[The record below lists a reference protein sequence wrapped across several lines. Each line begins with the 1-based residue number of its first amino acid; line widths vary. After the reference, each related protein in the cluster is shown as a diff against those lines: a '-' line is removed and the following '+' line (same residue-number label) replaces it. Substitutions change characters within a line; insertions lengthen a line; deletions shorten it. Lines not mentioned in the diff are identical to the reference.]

1 MEPLTDPVVEVPY
14 EDLQIIRAAL
24 NSAYHH
30 STVLDLA
37 EQYRKLHQRPQQ
49 SKLTQ
54 ALQNALSLAIS
65 YSEIAPEHDM
75 EDEDAQHQPE

>member
-1 MEPLTDPVVEVPY
+1 MDTLTDAVIEVPLD
-14 EDLQIIRAAL
+14 DLQIIRAAL

-37 EQYRKLHQRPQQ
+37 EQYRKLHQRPQE

-54 ALQNALSLAIS
+54 ALKNALTLLVA
-65 YSEIAPEHDM
+65 YMETDVGPNEEVPDAPE
-75 EDEDAQHQPE
+75 